1 MPNTGHHGHG
11 AGRHRAGE
19 RLVVKGHKV
28 LERPAAAHQ
37 QDAIGRGRDRRGAA
51 EPLDKLLGRALA
63 LHLGPHA
70 DKLHQRVASAQR
82 ALDVVDNG
90 AGQRRDHGD
99 ARAKR
104 GDTAAAGLVHKTL
117 AAQLLGQ
124 RRHLLAQHALARK
137 RERTGD
143 KAHLALGLI
152 KVERAREMNL
162 HAVAQ
167 IERAL
172 KVGPFP
178 DDAVHGGRIVLY
190 LEIAVAA
197 AGVGAA
203 KARDLAQNAQLR
215 NAVQRP
221 GGDVDRLRDGDGVFL
236 LSRRARGS
244 GKVPTIH
251 GQPSFHVVAHQC
263 APAPPRAPI
272 SRAHRGACR
281 GASLYGSQSTAS
293 PGHMLKKTSNKAS
306 RYGCCRRFRCE
317 RCARGTA
324 VYGAQGDVRLG
335 TQL

>member
-1 MPNTGHHGHG
+1 
-11 AGRHRAGE
+11 
-19 RLVVKGHKV
+19 
-28 LERPAAAHQ
+28 
-37 QDAIGRGRDRRGAA
+37 
-51 EPLDKLLGRALA
+51 
-63 LHLGPHA
+63 
-70 DKLHQRVASAQR
+70 
-82 ALDVVDNG
+82 
-90 AGQRRDHGD
+90 
-99 ARAKR
+99 
-104 GDTAAAGLVHKTL
+104 
-117 AAQLLGQ
+117 
-124 RRHLLAQHALARK
+124 
-137 RERTGD
+137 
-143 KAHLALGLI
+143 
-152 KVERAREMNL
+152 MNL

-236 LSRRARGS
+236 LSRRARGP

-272 SRAHRGACR
+272 SRAHRGAFR
-281 GASLYGSQSTAS
+281 DASLYGSQSTAS
-293 PGHMLKKTSNKAS
+293 PGHMLKKTSNKAG
-306 RYGCCRRFRCE
+306 RCGRFRCE
-317 RCARGTA
+317 RCARNGGPRSARRRPSGHPASNWVPFRAHKAACLHVWAPGT
-324 VYGAQGDVRLG
+324 YLGAPAYNPSNAIARLG
-335 TQL
+335 T